1 MYEKFNYLTTVKPE
15 TKDKAEKEL
24 SKEEHLP
31 AQLNH
36 FYLAE
41 ELLSLLWYDH
51 HTLRWSYRFRFP
63 PKPRILNN
71 DVSVT
76 MKR

>member
-31 AQLNH
+31 AQYRLI
-36 FYLAE
+36 YY
-41 ELLSLLWYDH
+41 SLIGID
-51 HTLRWSYRFRFP
+51 
-63 PKPRILNN
+63 
-71 DVSVT
+71 
-76 MKR
+76 